1 MRNISYLRP
10 NSSLI
15 PFSVGI
21 GKGRD
26 SLQPQ
31 FSPSG
36 SDVVQF
42 LLERYTERDPNWQ
55 IAEEWFKSVDLELL
69 SIQTPIRGSNVFFE
83 NLVRRLTVNASL
95 QGSGF
100 QSVASVIS
108 AVVFSPKDSTIIIE
122 EPEICLHKRSQEGI
136 VDLFNHAVRD
146 QGKQIIFTTHS
157 YDMLLLFMSD
167 VGRGRRRG
175 KQHVHTDPTRF
186 TLLAFNKSEGQV
198 SIKPID
204 LSNTKQSDVRYLKKL
219 WG

>member
-10 NSSLI
+10 NRSLI

-21 GKGRD
+21 GRGRD

-55 IAEEWFKSVDLELL
+55 IAEEWFKRVDPELL
-69 SIQTPIRGSNVFFE
+69 SIRTPIRGSNVFFE
-83 NLVRRLTVNASL
+83 NLVIRLTVNASL

-108 AVVFSPKDSTIIIE
+108 AVVFSPKGSTIIIE

-136 VDLFNHAVRD
+136 CGFV
-146 QGKQIIFTTHS
+146 
-157 YDMLLLFMSD
+157 
-167 VGRGRRRG
+167 
-175 KQHVHTDPTRF
+175 
-186 TLLAFNKSEGQV
+186 
-198 SIKPID
+198 
-204 LSNTKQSDVRYLKKL
+204 
-219 WG
+219 